1 MAMER
6 VLSMED
12 VQDGKKQ
19 FTSVHTQT
27 DFGPYSAFPQQPGTS
42 AAAASR
48 GDKLSLSKSL
58 TSSLLQLRPRFTRS
72 RSALV
77 SDKSPTPDTG
87 DPPAAPLATPEVLN
101 KSPLPSP
108 SIQQSQKPENLS
120 DQEDIEMIQ
129 KG

>member
-1 MAMER
+1 
-6 VLSMED
+6 MED

-27 DFGPYSAFPQQPGTS
+27 DFGPYSAFPQQPGNS
-42 AAAASR
+42 AAASR

-87 DPPAAPLATPEVLN
+87 DPPAAPLANPAAPLATPEVLN
-101 KSPLPSP
+101 KSMMPSP
-108 SIQQSQKPENLS
+108 SVQQSQKPGNMSE
-120 DQEDIEMIQ
+120 QEDIEMIQ

>member
-12 VQDGKKQ
+12 IQDGKKQ

-27 DFGPYSAFPQQPGTS
+27 DFGPYSAFPQQPGNS
-42 AAAASR
+42 AAASR
-48 GDKLSLSKSL
+48 GDKQSLSKSL

-87 DPPAAPLATPEVLN
+87 EVLN
-101 KSPLPSP
+101 KSPMTSA
-108 SIQQSQKPENLS
+108 SIQQSQKPENMS

>member
-27 DFGPYSAFPQQPGTS
+27 DFGPYSAFPQQPGNS

-87 DPPAAPLATPEVLN
+87 EVLN
-101 KSPLPSP
+101 KSPMPSA
-108 SIQQSQKPENLS
+108 SIQQSQKPENMS

>member
-27 DFGPYSAFPQQPGTS
+27 DFGPYSAFPQQPGNT
-42 AAAASR
+42 AVASR
-48 GDKLSLSKSL
+48 GDKQSLSKSL

-87 DPPAAPLATPEVLN
+87 NPPGAPLATPEVLN

-108 SIQQSQKPENLS
+108 SIQQSQKQENMS